1 MATWE
6 YRCQS
11 CGGVHEV
18 SVRPAG
24 AMLLRCTATHEW
36 AWHDEGAFLSAA
48 VPVRADGAGARLA
61 GAKAR
66 SSRASSERGR
76 AAAKKRTASRARGA
90 VSARKRP
97 SREAAR
103 ASSKRKKGRR

>member
-11 CGGVHEV
+11 CGSVHEV

-24 AMLLRCTATHEW
+24 AMLLRCTATREW
-36 AWHDEGAFLSAA
+36 AWHDASAFVGAA
-48 VPVRADGAGARLA
+48 VPVRAASAGAGGT
-61 GAKAR
+61 GA
-66 SSRASSERGR
+66 R
-76 AAAKKRTASRARGA
+76 AATRARPAKKPAARQRAA

-97 SREAAR
+97 SRSSAG